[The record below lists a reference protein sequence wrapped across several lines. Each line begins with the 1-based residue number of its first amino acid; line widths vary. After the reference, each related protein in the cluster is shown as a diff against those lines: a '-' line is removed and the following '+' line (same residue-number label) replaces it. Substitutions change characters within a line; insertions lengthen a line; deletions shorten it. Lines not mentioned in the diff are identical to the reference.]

1 MEDRLIQVCL
11 REGSKPKRYILPAD
25 LEAEIGQWVVVLD
38 EEEEDCGTV
47 AGRPIPLP
55 VEWEGIELPS
65 VLEAS
70 TDAEVEKAQRLREER
85 EPDAIRLAY
94 EKVRERELDL
104 KLVRA
109 RYYHRS
115 NKMKLHFTA
124 ENRVDFRE
132 LVKDLAGVFHARIEM
147 RQIGVRDAAGMVGG
161 YGACG
166 EELCCARFL
175 DGFAPITIRMA
186 KDQHL
191 ALNPGKIS
199 GCCGRLLCCLRYE
212 HETYAEAKKRFPK
225 MGISVRHLE
234 QEAKVAGVN
243 ILKETVSLLADGQ
256 LAEIPLEE
264 FKLQNPEWQNA
275 SKAKS
280 PESSE
285 TTEPTAPTDEGVDE
299 EALSALEDTV
309 VRMQS
314 KAEGENGED
323 DETSDSTTKPR
334 RRRRRKRKSPD
345 TTTT

>member
-1 MEDRLIQVCL
+1 MEDRLVQVCL

-25 LEAEIGQWVVVLD
+25 LEAEIGEWVVVLD
-38 EEEEDCGTV
+38 EEEEDCGTIV
-47 AGRPIPLP
+47 SKPIPLP
-55 VEWEGIELPS
+55 VEWEGIELPP

-70 TDAEVEKAQRLREER
+70 TQAEVEKAQRLREER

-132 LVKDLAGVFHARIEM
+132 LVKDLASVFHARIEM

-225 MGISVRHLE
+225 TGLSVRHLE
-234 QEAKVAGVN
+234 QNAKVTGVN
-243 ILKETVSLLADGQ
+243 ILKETVSLLAEGHFT
-256 LAEIPLEE
+256 EIPLEE
-264 FKLQNPEWQNA
+264 FRKQNPEWQ
-275 SKAKS
+275 SVSRVRS

-285 TTEPTAPTDEGVDE
+285 TTEPVVSTEEGVDE

-309 VRMQS
+309 VRMRS
-314 KAEGENGED
+314 KADDENGED
-323 DETSDSTTKPR
+323 NDTADSTTKTR
-334 RRRRRKRKSPD
+334 RRRNRKRKSPD
-345 TTTT
+345 TTKT

>member
-1 MEDRLIQVCL
+1 MEDRLVQVCL
-11 REGSKPKRYILPAD
+11 REGSKPKRYMLPAE
-25 LEAEIGQWVVVLD
+25 LEVEIGQWVVVLD
-38 EEEEDCGTV
+38 EEEEDCGTI
-47 AGRPIPLP
+47 ASTPIPLP

-65 VLEAS
+65 VLEVS
-70 TDAEVEKAQRLREER
+70 TDAEIEKAQRLRKER
-85 EPDAIRLAY
+85 EPDAIKLAY

-109 RYYHRS
+109 RYYHRP

-132 LVKDLAGVFHARIEM
+132 LVKDLASVFHARIEM

-225 MGISVRHLE
+225 MGLSIRNQE
-234 QEAKVAGVN
+234 QTAKVTGVN
-243 ILKETVSLLADGQ
+243 ILKDTVSLLTDGQ
-256 LAEIPLEE
+256 VTEIPLEE
-264 FKLQNPEWQNA
+264 FKEQNPEWQSA
-275 SKAKS
+275 SRTR
-280 PESSE
+280 SSE
-285 TTEPTAPTDEGVDE
+285 STETTTSTTNAAANED
-299 EALSALEDTV
+299 ALSALEDTV
-309 VRMQS
+309 VRMRPKS
-314 KAEGENGED
+314 GGEKPEGD
-323 DETSDSTTKPR
+323 DTTSTTTKSRRR
-334 RRRRRKRKSPD
+334 RRRRRKKPDSTKS
-345 TTTT
+345 